1 MIVQAISVEKLFS
14 YFWSHTNHNISLSFY
29 INIAHSSI
37 WGGLR
42 SIFEDFFRI
51 VFQYINNTLCGL
63 VFQFGLS
70 FEGQK
75 EAFGTVC
82 KMMKTKQTM
91 IRGRWWGTVNEICY
105 GIREV
110 NLNILKLN
118 LGKRMGFVLIDFEE
132 GCFSLLTLFHLS
144 KKHVLVTCSKILLN
158 ITIKITPG
166 CKVW

>member
-1 MIVQAISVEKLFS
+1 MFKINFVACVWKGPWRKGILNISYFWRLISVERLFS
-14 YFWSHTNHNISLSFY
+14 YFWSHTDHNISLSFY

-51 VFQYINNTLCGL
+51 VFQYINNTFCGS
-63 VFQFGLS
+63 VFQVGLS

-75 EAFGTVC
+75 EAFV
-82 KMMKTKQTM
+82 MSVQWWKQNKQWF
-91 IRGRWWGTVNEICY
+91 GEGGWGTVNKFCH

-110 NLNILKLN
+110 TLNILKLN

-132 GCFSLLTLFHLS
+132 GCF
-144 KKHVLVTCSKILLN
+144 
-158 ITIKITPG
+158 
-166 CKVW
+166 

>member
-1 MIVQAISVEKLFS
+1 MSVEELFS
-14 YFWSHTNHNISLSFY
+14 YFWSHTDHNISLTFY

-42 SIFEDFFRI
+42 SIFEDLFRI
-51 VFQYINNTLCGL
+51 VFQYINNTFRGS
-63 VFQFGLS
+63 VFQSRLS

-75 EAFGTVC
+75 EAFGIVC
-82 KMMKTKQTM
+82 PMMKAKQTM
-91 IRGRWWGTVNEICY
+91 IQGRWWGIVNEFCH

-118 LGKRMGFVLIDFEE
+118 LRKRMGFVLIDFEE
-132 GCFSLLTLFHLS
+132 GYFSLLTLFRLS
-144 KKHVLVTCSKILLN
+144 KNHMLVTCSKILLN
-158 ITIKITPG
+158 TTAKITPG